1 MTLMNVE
8 QTENEHS
15 VTEATLSVTEQAPD
29 SVPDNEF
36 NTPHVPNQPPAG
48 PLSWTAS
55 EFIAHHKEPS
65 WYAILTLVTLIIATL
80 IYLLLHDLIACSMVI
95 IGGIF
100 FAVIAAREPRQLAYR
115 LDYRGLS
122 IGSKFYDLQQFRSF
136 AVVPEGAFSSIVL
149 MPLKRFAP
157 ITTIYYA
164 PGDEEEI
171 IDVLSDELAYVE
183 HHHDPIDKLM
193 RHIRF

>member
-1 MTLMNVE
+1 MAEAELPAIDRA
-8 QTENEHS
+8 TEII
-15 VTEATLSVTEQAPD
+15 A
-29 SVPDNEF
+29 DNEF
-36 NTPHVPNQPPAG
+36 SDQNVPKQPPAG
-48 PLSWTAS
+48 PISWTAS

-65 WYAILTLVTLIIATL
+65 WYLVLALVTAIIAVL
-80 IYLLLHDLIACSMVI
+80 IYLLLRDLIASSMVI

-100 FAVIAAREPRQLAYR
+100 FAIVAAREPRQLVYR
-115 LDYRGLS
+115 LDNRGLS

-164 PGDEEEI
+164 PGDEEKI
-171 IDVLSDELAYVE
+171 IDVLADELAYVE